1 MKYNIRKVGSVWGQ
15 GSVWGLQ
22 NVCGVRSCNITK
34 EIEEYIGVHYIVVS
48 RAIKRA
54 EGEEKI

>member
-1 MKYNIRKVGSVWGQ
+1 MKYNIRKV